1 MLACAVLCLYV
12 CEKLSKNTGNGALC
26 RMSFGSQP
34 QRKELSDGGGDGTTA
49 AVAST
54 AAVVAVGS
62 VAFAY
67 LLPLAPTCFRRPASL
82 YVGRLLYVVELLGS
96 RRHRACC
103 RPLTCAKSL
112 CAPPTPERRPPPSMY
127 VRRPCVHNECG
138 SIFLYILLQRQQS
151 CRRNVRHAQRCA

>member
-1 MLACAVLCLYV
+1 MQYCACV

-34 QRKELSDGGGDGTTA
+34 QRKELSGGCGDGGSSIGGGGSSSRLSCFCLL
-49 AVAST
+49 ASIGANMLSQASFT
-54 AAVVAVGS
+54 LCGPVAVCS
-62 VAFAY
+62 RVARK
-67 LLPLAPTCFRRPASL
+67 PPPSM
-82 YVGRLLYVVELLGS
+82 
-96 RRHRACC
+96 AC
-103 RPLTCAKSL
+103 RGPLTCAKSL
-112 CAPPTPERRPPPSMY
+112 CAPPTPERRTPPPMY

>member
-1 MLACAVLCLYV
+1 MLACAVLCL

-26 RMSFGSQP
+26 RMSFGSQL
-34 QRKELSDGGGDGTTA
+34 QRKELSGGGDGDGKTA
-49 AVAST
+49 AVASA
-54 AAVVAVGS
+54 AAVVAAGS

-96 RRHRACC
+96 RRAAAIARH

-112 CAPPTPERRPPPSMY
+112 CAPPPPPMY